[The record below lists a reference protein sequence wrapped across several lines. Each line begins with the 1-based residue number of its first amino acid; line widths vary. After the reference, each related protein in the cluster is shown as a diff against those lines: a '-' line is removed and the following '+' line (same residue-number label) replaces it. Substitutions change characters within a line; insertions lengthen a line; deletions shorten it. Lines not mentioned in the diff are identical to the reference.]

1 MTRVFFIC
9 ILIALFFN
17 NYMGAALGLS
27 SIVLTSCAPLLLWCI
42 AYLIKIGNKKIR
54 KDLIFRR
61 TLFIIGFTFLAIIC
75 KILISQPEFVR
86 EFIILTIIPS
96 IFIITFK
103 SLPTKNIHYLRV
115 ATICL
120 FIFECTLSIIERV
133 KQQIFFS
140 NEDVYSIINKEE
152 DLWSFRSS
160 ALFGHPI
167 ANSMVVTIMTAFILC
182 SNIKNK
188 SKLLLLV
195 LSISAQMCFNTR
207 GGIVLTVLIALP
219 FIIELLKKSSFSAK
233 FIISLFLVVICY
245 SFYNA
250 MNEFD
255 LGGRMFNLSESGIF
269 NDNSSSARLEAFSFY
284 EYLSVEEILFGSSD
298 LYERLLLLMNLSGIE
313 NGFIAIIVRFGIILG
328 TILILSLILLHLSML
343 KNYYSKKQIFLI
355 FMAFYGYGMT
365 NPHLSNSTVW
375 YIFIYSYFAFRPIK
389 EKKLLYGKTQ

>member
-1 MTRVFFIC
+1 MTRIFFIC

-42 AYLIKIGNKKIR
+42 AYLIKTSNRNIC
-54 KDLIFRR
+54 KDLIYRR
-61 TLFIIGFTFLAIIC
+61 TLFIIIFSFLAIIC
-75 KILISQPEFVR
+75 KIFISQPEFVR

-103 SLPTKNIHYLRV
+103 SLQPKNIHYLQV
-115 ATICL
+115 ATIWL
-120 FIFECTLSIIERV
+120 FIFECSLSIIERI

-182 SNIKNK
+182 SNLKNK
-188 SKLLLLV
+188 SKLLLLI
-195 LSISAQMCFNTR
+195 LSISAQLCFNTR

-219 FIIELLKKSSFSAK
+219 FIIELLKNSTYSAK
-233 FIISLFLVVICY
+233 FIISFFLIATCY

-250 MNEFD
+250 MNELDF
-255 LGGRMFNLSESGIF
+255 GGRLFNLSENGIF
-269 NDNSSSARLEAFSFY
+269 NDNSSNARLEAFNFY
-284 EYLSVEEILFGSSD
+284 EYLSIEEILFGSSD
-298 LYERLLLLMNLSGIE
+298 LYERLLLIMNLSGIE
-313 NGFIAIIVRFGIILG
+313 NGFIAIIVKFGIILG
-328 TILILSLILLHLSML
+328 SILIFSLILLHLSML
-343 KNYYSKKQIFLI
+343 RDYYSKKQIFLI

-375 YIFIYSYFAFRPIK
+375 YIFIYSFFAFRPIK
-389 EKKLLYGKTQ
+389 KNKLLYGKTQ